1 MFEEIKLSILIPSI
15 PSRFKRFERLF
26 ERINDQ
32 ASKSDIV
39 VEVLGLFDN
48 KKRSIGHKR
57 DALVQMS
64 KGDYVCFCD
73 DDDDV
78 SDDYVESL
86 LEGIK
91 HNPDVVCFKQ
101 KAIING
107 DECIVDFDLKNE
119 NNEFKK
125 DRTVKRKPFHVCAFK
140 GEIARKHR
148 FNDSNYGEDWQW
160 CEMVLEDV
168 KTQYKIDKIIHT
180 YVFDSEVTEA
190 L

>member
-15 PSRFKRFERLF
+15 PSRFKMFERLF

-64 KGDYVCFCD
+64 KGEYVCFCD

-78 SDDYVESL
+78 SLDYVESL

-101 KAIING
+101 RSIING
-107 DECIVDFDLKNE
+107 DECIVDFDIKNE

-125 DRTVKRKPFHVCAFK
+125 DEIVQRKPFHVCAFK
-140 GEIARKHR
+140 GKIARKHR

-160 CEMVLEDV
+160 CELVLKDV